1 MFGPMDDLFDF
12 DGRDDLDDIEKA
24 AEVDFMAEVLDDEDM
39 EDDDSVFDLEKVL
52 LALKEER
59 KAFVSEA
66 DFQLA
71 LAWKTKQM
79 YSDKVK
85 VRCEYP
91 LESDS
96 SIHIDI
102 MVIMKNNE
110 WIPIE
115 LKYKTKECD
124 IDDDDKF
131 HLKNHGAKDVGCYDY
146 LKDISRIEKISKRKE
161 FWKGYTVLLTND
173 LSYTK
178 APKKKNAYYKNF
190 SLHSGRELE
199 DELTWHPKTSEETK
213 KTRPNFSLS
222 NKYTCHW
229 KKYCDVNTSD
239 GNIEFYYLMHVIN
252 KEEKE

>member
-1 MFGPMDDLFDF
+1 
-12 DGRDDLDDIEKA
+12 
-24 AEVDFMAEVLDDEDM
+24 MANG
-39 EDDDSVFDLEKVL
+39 FDLEKVL
-52 LALKEER
+52 RELRKKR

-71 LAWKTKQM
+71 LAWQIKQM
-79 YSDKVK
+79 YKDEVE

-102 MVIMKNNE
+102 VVIKKNK

-115 LKYKTKECD
+115 LKYKTKECN
-124 IDDDDKF
+124 IDDNDKF

-173 LSYTK
+173 LSYLK
-178 APKKKNAYYKNF
+178 KPKKEKAYYRNF
-190 SLHSGRELE
+190 SLENKKKLHRYLRWDGNTS
-199 DELTWHPKTSEETK
+199 DETVNA
-213 KTRPNFSLS
+213 RPNFNLS
-222 NKYTCHW
+222 KYYSCHW
-229 KKYCDVNTSD
+229 KKYTDVNTSD
-239 GNIEFYYLMHVIN
+239 GEIVFKYLMHVIN
-252 KEEKE
+252 K